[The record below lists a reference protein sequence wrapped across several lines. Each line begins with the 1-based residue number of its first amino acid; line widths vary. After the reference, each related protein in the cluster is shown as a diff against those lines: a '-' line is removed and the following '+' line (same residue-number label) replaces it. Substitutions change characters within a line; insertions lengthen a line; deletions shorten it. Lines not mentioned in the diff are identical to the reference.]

1 MSTLTPSDWLSIA
14 NLAVTSI
21 GIVVS
26 ALVAIWIVDILQ
38 RRHENRHQLKDHLSK
53 EVLGVREQ
61 YRKLIRDLI
70 GTEQRPKQIINDF
83 KMTSIYANDLLKL
96 LNTQFGTPTNILQP
110 FQTTLLSIATECEE
124 YNAAYRHNSK
134 FQYHKATIAA
144 IQGFEKSHDK
154 LFNDIL
160 MSIYDEQK

>member
-1 MSTLTPSDWLSIA
+1 MNTLAPSDWLSIA

-26 ALVAIWIVDILQ
+26 AMVAIWIVDILQ

-70 GTEQRPKQIINDF
+70 GTEQRPKQIVNDF
-83 KMTSIYANDLLKL
+83 KITSIYANDLLKL
-96 LNTQFGTPTNILQP
+96 LNNQFGTPTNILLP
-110 FQTTLLSIATECEE
+110 FQTELLSIATDCEE
-124 YNAAYRHNSK
+124 YNAAYSRNRK
-134 FQYHKATIAA
+134 FQYRRATIAA
-144 IQGFEKSHDK
+144 IQGFEKSHDI
-154 LFNDIL
+154 LFNEIL
-160 MSIYDEQK
+160 MTIYNEQK